1 MRKCFTPLIPLT
13 DCDGRLS
20 LDLGDCNC
28 SSEVT
33 HLVLTQGGC
42 DKYEEVVHYKE
53 CEPRG
58 WGYCSNVCLPMAVVE
73 TVAIPK
79 ASVTYPLHDTD
90 CDGRAV
96 FVLDGKLKQLGY
108 GRYHAQVF
116 HEGCCVHEFDVDF
129 HCVSGPVRGIATERH
144 RTMGERC

>member
-1 MRKCFTPLIPLT
+1 
-13 DCDGRLS
+13 
-20 LDLGDCNC
+20 
-28 SSEVT
+28 
-33 HLVLTQGGC
+33 
-42 DKYEEVVHYKE
+42 
-53 CEPRG
+53 
-58 WGYCSNVCLPMAVVE
+58 MAVVE

-116 HEGCCVHEFDVDF
+116 HEGCCVREFDVDF